1 MEKEEEK
8 KLISEIKKGNLQEFV
23 KIVDEY
29 QKPLLGTAYY
39 FVGNKDDAQ
48 ELCQE
53 AFLKLFKYI
62 KSFLPKRG
70 SIKSYLYKTIV
81 NLCLSHLKKKKNH
94 HNETFEEDFIVSS
107 FEREEK
113 GEIADIINNLLKF
126 LNPKERTVFV
136 LREVSELEY
145 NEIAKMLKLNE
156 ITIRRYNSMAKQK
169 LRELIDK
176 KYPEYRYLYE
186 KDN

>member
-1 MEKEEEK
+1 MDKEEEK
-8 KLISEIKKGNLQEFV
+8 ELIKSIKKGKLEEFE
-23 KIVDEY
+23 KIVNEY

-70 SIKSYLYKTIV
+70 SLKSYLYKTIA
-81 NLCLSHLKKKKNH
+81 NLCYSHLNKRKNKH
-94 HNETFEEDFIVSS
+94 SEIFEENLQSNFD
-107 FEREEK
+107 REEK
-113 GEIADIINNLLKF
+113 GEIANIINSLLKF
-126 LNPKERTVFV
+126 LNPKERIVFV

-156 ITIRRYNSMAKQK
+156 VTIRRYNSMAKQK
-169 LRELIDK
+169 LRELIEK
-176 KYPEYRYLYE
+176 KYPEYNYLYE
-186 KDN
+186 KD

>member
-1 MEKEEEK
+1 MDKEEEK
-8 KLISEIKKGNLQEFV
+8 ELIKLIKKGKLEEFG

-62 KSFLPKRG
+62 KSFLPKKG
-70 SIKSYLYKTIV
+70 SLKSYLYKTIA
-81 NLCLSHLKKKKNH
+81 NLCYSYLNKRKNKH
-94 HNETFEEDFIVSS
+94 SETFEESLIHSNFD
-107 FEREEK
+107 REEK
-113 GEIADIINNLLKF
+113 GEIANIINNLLKF
-126 LNPKERTVFV
+126 LSSKERIVFV

-156 ITIRRYNSMAKQK
+156 VTIRRYNSMAKQK
-169 LRELIDK
+169 LRDLIEK
-176 KYPEYRYLYE
+176 KYPEYKYLYE
-186 KDN
+186 KDY